1 MGAIGT
7 WHLGAKYP
15 EIWAALAPFAGYGDP
30 SSVAKMKH
38 IPEIVVHGDAD
49 ATVPVAGSR
58 AMVAE
63 MKKQGV
69 NVQYIEVSKGNHID
83 VVVPNLSAVF
93 NFFDK
98 HRKSAS
104 KISEK

>member
-1 MGAIGT
+1 MGHSMGAIGT

-49 ATVPVAGSR
+49 ATVPVYGSR

-69 NVQYIEVSKGNHID
+69 NVQYIEVPKGNHID
-83 VVVPNLSAVF
+83 IVVPNLSAVF

-98 HRKSAS
+98 HKKVSR
-104 KISEK
+104 

>member
-1 MGAIGT
+1 
-7 WHLGAKYP
+7 
-15 EIWAALAPFAGYGDP
+15 
-30 SSVAKMKH
+30 
-38 IPEIVVHGDAD
+38 
-49 ATVPVAGSR
+49 
-58 AMVAE
+58 MVAE

-98 HRKSAS
+98 HRKSAA
-104 KISEK
+104 KISGK